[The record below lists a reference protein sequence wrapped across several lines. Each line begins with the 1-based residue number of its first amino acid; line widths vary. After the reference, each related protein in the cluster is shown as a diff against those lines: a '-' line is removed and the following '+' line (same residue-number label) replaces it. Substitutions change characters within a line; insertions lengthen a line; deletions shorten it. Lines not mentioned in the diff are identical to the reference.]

1 MAKFQF
7 EITQSGYETIK
18 VEADDGILIDDWR
31 ELSEATC
38 LIIGAGFFKRHP
50 DKTVFSRDG
59 EAVFTLNGDPLG
71 SDTKGTATIELADN
85 GCPEDGWS
93 WRRL

>member
-1 MAKFQF
+1 MAKYQF
-7 EITQSGYETIK
+7 EIGQAGHETIR
-18 VEADDGILIDDWR
+18 VEADDGILIDDWH

-50 DKTVFSRDG
+50 DRTVFGRDG
-59 EAVFTLNGDPLG
+59 QAVFTLHGDPLG
-71 SDTKGTATIELADN
+71 SDTQGTAVLDLPDN
-85 GCPEDGWS
+85 GCPGDGWR